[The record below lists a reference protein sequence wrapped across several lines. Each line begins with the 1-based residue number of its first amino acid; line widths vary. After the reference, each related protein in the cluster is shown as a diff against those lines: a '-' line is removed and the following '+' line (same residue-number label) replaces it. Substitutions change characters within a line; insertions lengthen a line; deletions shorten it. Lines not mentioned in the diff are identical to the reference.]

1 MFVTDSE
8 LFESEDADIETHRVI
23 GITDGQDEVIE
34 PIDGGAA
41 TRGGGRRLIVD
52 EPRNDLA
59 SAIDHEFED
68 IRAGVVTDR
77 IEVLAFFPDFQGIEI
92 HHEHGLFSRR
102 QIIWI
107 DHPDA
112 VWSGHAGAAL
122 EEIRLGGCPEFRE
135 LR

>member
-23 GITDGQDEVIE
+23 GITNRQDEVIE
-34 PIDGGAA
+34 PIDGRPA
-41 TRGGGRRLIVD
+41 TLGGSRCGIVD
-52 EPRNDLA
+52 ESRNDLA
-59 SAIDHEFED
+59 SAVDHEFED
-68 IRAGVVTDR
+68 IRAGVVTNR

-92 HHEHGLFSRR
+92 HHEHGLLARR
-102 QIIWI
+102 QIIRI

-112 VWSGHAGAAL
+112 VWSGHAGTAL